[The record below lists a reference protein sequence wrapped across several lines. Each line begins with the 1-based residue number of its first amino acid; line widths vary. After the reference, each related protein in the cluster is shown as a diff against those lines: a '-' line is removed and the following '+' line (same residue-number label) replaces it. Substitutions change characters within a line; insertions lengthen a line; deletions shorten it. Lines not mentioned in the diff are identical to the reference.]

1 MCPGGPMALRRYG
14 ELSARAGDNGSDPP
28 RASNGGACV
37 APGTAVTSTCWLPRS
52 RGRRTR
58 EGAAGRSRAVLAL
71 GDEEPAGGWNVTG
84 DCAHGARGSRGGARI
99 VCARA
104 KV

>member
-52 RGRRTR
+52 R
-58 EGAAGRSRAVLAL
+58 AAEHGKVLQGEVVPCWLWAMRSRRVD
-71 GDEEPAGGWNVTG
+71 GT
-84 DCAHGARGSRGGARI
+84 
-99 VCARA
+99 
-104 KV
+104 